1 MPALLRKP
9 VSIVWIVLMVLTC
22 ASTWLLSKD
31 AFSPLVA
38 TVGIFL
44 IAAYKVRLV
53 MLSFMELRTAPVVWR
68 VVFECWIPAATVMIL
83 TIYLPTP

>member
-9 VSIVWIVLMVLTC
+9 VSIVWLMLMVLTC
-22 ASTWLLSKD
+22 ASTWMLSKD

-53 MLSFMELRTAPVVWR
+53 MLSFMELRTAPIVWR
-68 VVFECWIPAATVMIL
+68 VAFECWIALATAMIL
-83 TIYLPTP
+83 TIYLLTP